1 MFVNGNCVFYAKQVA
16 CRFKKVQ
23 VFVGIKRTQSFL
35 KKVFFHTKEVVKHNS
50 HVETRHLENIGHHCY
65 SQHAIFWPLSGKEV
79 ACWEQRQ
86 RCPNC
91 WFKGV
96 VFLLNSVI

>member
-1 MFVNGNCVFYAKQVA
+1 MWFVFVNGNCVFYAKQVA

-50 HVETRHLENIGHHCY
+50 HVETRILGIIVIHNMQFFDHYLVRKLLAENKDRNVHTVDLRVWC
-65 SQHAIFWPLSGKEV
+65 F
-79 ACWEQRQ
+79 C
-86 RCPNC
+86 
-91 WFKGV
+91 
-96 VFLLNSVI
+96 

>member
-1 MFVNGNCVFYAKQVA
+1 MWFVFVNGNCVFYAKQGA

-50 HVETRHLENIGHHCY
+50 HVEARHLENIGHHCY
-65 SQHAIFWPLSGKEV
+65 SEHAIF
-79 ACWEQRQ
+79 
-86 RCPNC
+86 
-91 WFKGV
+91 
-96 VFLLNSVI
+96 